1 MVEGAYTP
9 WYTIYRPLYVY
20 CLIHG
25 PRVRL
30 VIGALAYLGARR
42 EGRSLNDETRNFH
55 DVAEAWMVIRLGVH
69 AVKTPTMSTTINWS
83 SLTLAVSLLVRD
95 TRWICVQIRRSRG
108 YPAHWSCTHLQGF
121 VHEAETVKRSWLKKK
136 RNEANRDNVT
146 SDTLMAFSCTT
157 SRLGNKLKIIPR
169 VND

>member
-1 MVEGAYTP
+1 MGGDST
-9 WYTIYRPLYVY
+9 R
-20 CLIHG
+20 
-25 PRVRL
+25 
-30 VIGALAYLGARR
+30 GARR
-42 EGRSLNDETRNFH
+42 EDANDVDNDKLKLVNTSGGACLYEIRGGSVCRYVQ
-55 DVAEAWMVIRLGVH
+55 VAGIQHPW
-69 AVKTPTMSTTINWS
+69 P
-83 SLTLAVSLLVRD
+83 
-95 TRWICVQIRRSRG
+95 
-108 YPAHWSCTHLQGF
+108 CTHLQGF